1 MGLQFDSLPRREEF
15 RELRRSAIRSP
26 DGVEEMLEALSRCCP
41 PLRPSI
47 RQQLEAEYGVALPGA
62 AESPIRTHVVN
73 EASPTCAV
81 VEPTAASATA
91 TATATAVGPAHP
103 VKHASRRPLPKA
115 GTRRASSLVRGSHSW
130 GIVMP

>member
-26 DGVEEMLEALSRCCP
+26 DGVEEMLEVLSRCCP

-47 RQQLEAEYGVALPGA
+47 RQQLEAEYGVALPGS
-62 AESPIRTHVVN
+62 AESPIRTHVVG

-81 VEPTAASATA
+81 VEPTAA

-103 VKHASRRPLPKA
+103 VKHASRRPLSKV
-115 GTRRASSLVRGSHSW
+115 GSRRAGSLVRSSHSW